1 MIYASLPFHYFK
13 RDSRDWQNMVQRP
26 NYLSDYGFNWETFDV
41 VCSGKSSLDATNY
54 LTELFDKNQVANF
67 LYGYGFDISDPV
79 ESAELFGIFQ
89 EALQFIKRYF
99 LKEGNADGLD
109 IRVPNYLYS
118 ITNISELFLAATG
131 HSTAKLKMDE
141 QLWAGVILKVMHTL
155 LHTDKD
161 LRYRYFSTIQQ
172 QIFDRFYKFIHRDE
186 ENRLFLKNETGTTIP
201 LYDFQTKAKKT
212 RDSIVIKLL
221 HKQENVAEELFDRI
235 GVRIITYN
243 KLDALRVIK
252 FLHRNHV
259 IMINN
264 IKPSRSQNTLVDL
277 QRLRMKIFSLYKE
290 SIRNNMPEE
299 TFYQRLNSLIE
310 DCAPTKAS
318 HDNRHTLDE
327 YRAIHFTGRQLIKYR
342 NPFMSSFNEIRKQA
356 LKDRENPVSQALLHL
371 DTSPISRDVRFFYP
385 FEVQL
390 TDYESH
396 LKNTQGEASHVE
408 YKKSQLKSAM
418 KRIFR
423 PIIELNN
430 IKVD

>member
-1 MIYASLPFHYFK
+1 MP
-13 RDSRDWQNMVQRP
+13 RP
-26 NYLSDYGFNWETFDV
+26 SYLSEYAFNWETLDV

-54 LTELFDKNQVANF
+54 LTELHDKNQVANF
-67 LYGYGFDISDPV
+67 LYGYGFDINDPV

-89 EALQFIKRYF
+89 EAIQFIKRYF
-99 LKEGNADGLD
+99 LKEGNPEGLD
-109 IRVPNYLYS
+109 LRVPNYLFT

-131 HSTAKLKMDE
+131 HSSSKLKTEE
-141 QLWAGVILKVMHTL
+141 QLWAGVVLKIMHTL

-161 LRYRYFSTIQQ
+161 LRYRYYSTIQQ
-172 QIFDRFYKFIHRDE
+172 QIFDRFYKFIHRDDQ
-186 ENRLFLKNETGTTIP
+186 NQLFLKNEQGTSI
-201 LYDFQTKAKKT
+201 LLHDFQTKAKKT

-235 GVRIITYN
+235 GVRFITKN
-243 KLDALRVIK
+243 KLDALRVVK

-277 QRLRMKIFSLYKE
+277 AMLRKKIYSLYKE
-290 SIRNNMPEE
+290 VLRHNLSEDN
-299 TFYQRLNSLIE
+299 FYQKLNSLIDE
-310 DCAPTKAS
+310 GQPVRVQ
-318 HDNRHTLDE
+318 HDNKHSLDE

-342 NPFMSSFNEIRKQA
+342 NPFMASFNEVRKLA
-356 LKDRENPVSQALLHL
+356 LKNKENPVSQALLHL
-371 DTSPISRDVRFFYP
+371 DTSAISRDVRFFYP
-385 FEVQL
+385 FEVQI

-396 LKNTQGEASHVE
+396 LQNSQGEASHAE

-423 PIIELNN
+423 PIIDFHN
-430 IKVD
+430 IKID

>member
-1 MIYASLPFHYFK
+1 
-13 RDSRDWQNMVQRP
+13 MVQRP
-26 NYLSDYGFNWETFDV
+26 SYLAEYSFNWETFDV

-54 LTELFDKNQVANF
+54 LTELYDKDLVANF
-67 LYGYGFDISDPV
+67 LLGYGFDISDPV
-79 ESAELFGIFQ
+79 ENAELFGIFQ

-99 LKEGNADGLD
+99 LKEGNPDGLD
-109 IRVPNYLYS
+109 LRVPHYLYS

-131 HSTAKLKMDE
+131 HSSYKLKTDE
-141 QLWAGVILKVMHTL
+141 ALWAGVILKVMHTI

-186 ENRLFLKNETGTTIP
+186 QNRLYLKNETGSTIP

-212 RDSIVIKLL
+212 RDSIIIKLL

-243 KLDALRVIK
+243 KLDALRVIN
-252 FLHRNHV
+252 FLHRNYV
-259 IMINN
+259 ISMNN

-277 QRLRMKIFSLYKE
+277 IEFRKRIFGIYKE
-290 SIRNNMPEE
+290 AIRLQLPEE
-299 TFYQRLNSLIE
+299 AFYQKMNILIE
-310 DCAPTKAS
+310 ECIPNQP
-318 HDNRHTLDE
+318 HHENRHSSQE

-342 NPFMSSFNEIRKQA
+342 NPFMASFHDVRKQA
-356 LKDRENPVSQALLHL
+356 LKDRENPLSQSLLHL

-396 LKNTQGEASHVE
+396 LKNTQGEASHHE

-423 PIIELNN
+423 PILDLNN
-430 IKVD
+430 IRMD

>member
-1 MIYASLPFHYFK
+1 
-13 RDSRDWQNMVQRP
+13 MVQRP
-26 NYLSDYGFNWETFDV
+26 SYLADYGFNWETFDV

-54 LTELFDKNQVANF
+54 LTELYDKNQVANF

-89 EALQFIKRYF
+89 EAMQFIKRYF
-99 LKEGNADGLD
+99 LREGNPDGLD
-109 IRVPNYLYS
+109 MRVPNYLYS

-131 HSTAKLKMDE
+131 HSTVKLKTDE
-141 QLWAGVILKVMHTL
+141 QLWAGVVLKVMHTL

-259 IMINN
+259 LMINN

-277 QRLRMKIFSLYKE
+277 KKLRMKIFSLYKE
-290 SIRNNMPEE
+290 SMRTQMPEE
-299 TFYQRLNSLIE
+299 VFYRRLNSLID
-310 DCAPTKAS
+310 DCAATKP
-318 HDNRHTLDE
+318 HHENKHTLEE
-327 YRAIHFTGRQLIKYR
+327 YRAIHFTGRQLIKYK
-342 NPFMSSFNEIRKQA
+342 NPFMSSFNEVRKQA

-408 YKKSQLKSAM
+408 YKRSQLRSAM

-423 PIIELNN
+423 PILDIHN
-430 IKVD
+430 IKIE

>member
-1 MIYASLPFHYFK
+1 MSERQGYLQEYA
-13 RDSRDWQNMVQRP
+13 
-26 NYLSDYGFNWETFDV
+26 FNWETFDV

-54 LTELFDKNQVANF
+54 FTELHDKNQVQNF
-67 LYGYGFDISDPV
+67 LSGYGFDISDPV

-89 EALQFIKRYF
+89 EAMQFIKRYF
-99 LKEGNADGLD
+99 LKEGNPEGLD
-109 IRVPNYLYS
+109 LRIPNYLFT

-131 HSTAKLKMDE
+131 HSTVKLKKDE
-141 QLWAGVILKVMHTL
+141 ELWAGVVLKVMHTI

-161 LRYRYFSTIQQ
+161 LRYRYYSTIQQ
-172 QIFDRFYKFIHRDE
+172 QIFDRFYKFVHRDDQ
-186 ENRLFLKNETGTTIP
+186 NRLFMKNDNGSSIP

-243 KLDALRVIK
+243 KLDALRVIR

-277 QRLRMKIFSLYKE
+277 SMLRRKIYSLYKE
-290 SIRNNMPEE
+290 AIRSKMVEE

-310 DCAPTKAS
+310 DCLPMKAH
-318 HDNRHTLDE
+318 HDNRHTLEE

-342 NPFMSSFNEIRKQA
+342 NPFMSSFNEVRKQA
-356 LKDRENPVSQALLHL
+356 LKDKQNPVSQALLNL
-371 DTSPISRDVRFFYP
+371 DTSAISRDVRFFYP
-385 FEVQL
+385 FEVQI

-396 LKNTQGEASHVE
+396 LKNTQGEASHLE
-408 YKKSQLKSAM
+408 YKRAQLKSAM

-430 IKVD
+430 IKIE

>member
-1 MIYASLPFHYFK
+1 MA
-13 RDSRDWQNMVQRP
+13 QRP
-26 NYLSDYGFNWETFDV
+26 SYLADYAFNWETFDV

-54 LTELFDKNQVANF
+54 LTELYDKNQVAHF
-67 LYGYGFDISDPV
+67 LHGYGFDISDPV

-89 EALQFIKRYF
+89 ESMQFIKRYF
-99 LKEGNADGLD
+99 LKEGNPEGLD
-109 IRVPNYLYS
+109 LRVPNYLYT

-131 HSTAKLKMDE
+131 HSTVKLKADE
-141 QLWAGVILKVMHTL
+141 QLWAGVVLKVMHTI

-172 QIFDRFYKFIHRDE
+172 QIFDRFYKFIHRDQ

-243 KLDALRVIK
+243 KLDALRVIR
-252 FLHRNHV
+252 FMHRNHI

-277 QRLRMKIFSLYKE
+277 PKLRMKIFSLYKE
-290 SIRNNMPEE
+290 AMRTQMVED

-310 DCAPTKAS
+310 DCTPTKS
-318 HDNRHTLDE
+318 HHENRHTLDE

-342 NPFMSSFNEIRKQA
+342 NPFMASFNEIRKQA

-423 PIIELNN
+423 PIIEINN
-430 IKVD
+430 LKVD

>member
-1 MIYASLPFHYFK
+1 MAE
-13 RDSRDWQNMVQRP
+13 RP
-26 NYLSDYGFNWETFDV
+26 SYLSEYGFNWETFDV

-54 LTELFDKNQVANF
+54 LTELHDKNQVANF

-89 EALQFIKRYF
+89 EAIQFIKRYF
-99 LKEGNADGLD
+99 LKEGNPEGLD
-109 IRVPNYLYS
+109 LRVPNYLFT
-118 ITNISELFLAATG
+118 ITNISDLFLAATG
-131 HSTAKLKMDE
+131 HSSVKLKTED
-141 QLWAGVILKVMHTL
+141 QLWAGVVLKVMHTL

-161 LRYRYFSTIQQ
+161 LRYRYYSTIQQ

-186 ENRLFLKNETGTTIP
+186 SNHLYLKNETGTSIP
-201 LYDFQTKAKKT
+201 LFDFQTKAKKT

-235 GVRIITYN
+235 GVRIITQN

-277 QRLRMKIFSLYKE
+277 GLLRKRMFTLYKE
-290 SIRNNMPEE
+290 AIRKQLSEKD
-299 TFYQRLNSLIE
+299 FYQRLNALID
-310 DCAPTKAS
+310 DCVPGKLN
-318 HDNRHTLDE
+318 HENQHTLEE

-342 NPFMSSFNEIRKQA
+342 NPFMSSFNEVRKQA
-356 LKDRENPVSQALLHL
+356 LKDKQNPLSQSLLHL

-385 FEVQL
+385 FEVQI
-390 TDYESH
+390 TDQESH
-396 LKNTQGEASHVE
+396 IKNTQGEASHAE

-430 IKVD
+430 LKID

>member
-1 MIYASLPFHYFK
+1 
-13 RDSRDWQNMVQRP
+13 MVQRP
-26 NYLSDYGFNWETFDV
+26 GYLADYGFNWETFDV

-54 LTELFDKNQVANF
+54 LTELYDKTQVANF
-67 LYGYGFDISDPV
+67 LQGYGFDISDPV

-89 EALQFIKRYF
+89 ESMQFIKRYF
-99 LKEGNADGLD
+99 LKEGNPEGLD
-109 IRVPNYLYS
+109 MRVPNYLYT

-131 HSTAKLKMDE
+131 HSSVKLKPDE
-141 QLWAGVILKVMHTL
+141 QLWAGVVLKVMHTI

-172 QIFDRFYKFIHRDE
+172 QIFDRFYKFIHRDQ

-243 KLDALRVIK
+243 KLDALRVIR
-252 FLHRNHV
+252 FMHRNHI

-277 QRLRMKIFSLYKE
+277 PKLRMKIFSLYKE
-290 SIRNNMPEE
+290 SIRSQMVEDI
-299 TFYQRLNSLIE
+299 FYQRLNSLIE
-310 DCAPTKAS
+310 DCTPQKS
-318 HDNRHTLDE
+318 HHDNRHTLEE

-342 NPFMSSFNEIRKQA
+342 NPFMASFNEVRKQA

-423 PIIELNN
+423 PIMEINN
-430 IKVD
+430 LKID

>member
-1 MIYASLPFHYFK
+1 MSDRPSYLADYA
-13 RDSRDWQNMVQRP
+13 
-26 NYLSDYGFNWETFDV
+26 FNWETFDV

-54 LTELFDKNQVANF
+54 LTELFDKDQVQNF

-89 EALQFIKRYF
+89 EAMQFIKRYF
-99 LKEGNADGLD
+99 LREGNPEGLD
-109 IRVPNYLYS
+109 LKVPNYLYS

-131 HSTAKLKMDE
+131 HASFKLNTE
-141 QLWAGVILKVMHTL
+141 ESLWAGVVLKVMHTI

-172 QIFDRFYKFIHRDE
+172 QIFDRFYKFIHRDQ
-186 ENRLFLKNETGTTIP
+186 ENRLFFKNESGTTIP

-264 IKPSRSQNTLVDL
+264 IKPSRSQNSLVDL
-277 QRLRMKIFSLYKE
+277 GKLRKSIYYLYKDAL
-290 SIRNNMPEE
+290 RHKFPEDQ
-299 TFYQRLNSLIE
+299 FYTKLNSLIE
-310 DCAPTKAS
+310 DCAPSKNY

-342 NPFMSSFNEIRKQA
+342 NPFMSSFNEVRKQA
-356 LKDRENPVSQALLHL
+356 LKDKENPLSQSLLTL

-385 FEVQL
+385 FEVQI

-396 LKNTQGEASHVE
+396 LKNTQGEASHLE
-408 YKKSQLKSAM
+408 YKRAQLRSAM

-423 PIIELNN
+423 PIIE
-430 IKVD
+430 IKNLQVD

>member
-1 MIYASLPFHYFK
+1 M
-13 RDSRDWQNMVQRP
+13 DQRP
-26 NYLSDYGFNWETFDV
+26 GYLENYRFNWETFDV
-41 VCSGKSSLDATNY
+41 VCSGQSSLDTTNY
-54 LTELFDKNQVANF
+54 LSDLGDRDQVADF

-89 EALQFIKRYF
+89 ESLQFIKRYF
-99 LKEGNADGLD
+99 LKEGNPDGLD
-109 IRVPNYLYS
+109 LKVPHYLYT
-118 ITNISELFLAATG
+118 ITNITELFLSATG
-131 HSTAKLKMDE
+131 KSSLKLKTE
-141 QLWAGVILKVMHTL
+141 ESLWAGVVLKVMHTI

-186 ENRLFLKNETGTTIP
+186 ENRLFLKNDKGLSIP
-201 LYDFQTKAKKT
+201 LYDFQTKAKKN
-212 RDSIVIKLL
+212 RDSIIIKLL

-235 GVRIITYN
+235 GMRIVTYN
-243 KLDALRVIK
+243 KLDSLRVIK
-252 FLHRNHV
+252 FLHKNYV

-277 QRLRMKIFSLYKE
+277 KCLKTKTYGLYKKTM
-290 SIRNNMPEE
+290 RNNDSED
-299 TFYQRLNSLIE
+299 TFYQNLNNLIE
-310 DCAPTKAS
+310 ECGFGSSS
-318 HDNRHTLDE
+318 HVNRHSSDE

-342 NPFMSSFNEIRKQA
+342 NPFMSSFNEVRKQA
-356 LKDRENPVSQALLHL
+356 LKDKENPLSQALLSL

-396 LKNTQGEASHVE
+396 LKNTQGEASHTE
-408 YKKSQLKSAM
+408 YKRSQLKSAM

-423 PIIELNN
+423 PILELKNVH
-430 IKVD
+430 VD

>member
-1 MIYASLPFHYFK
+1 MAERPSYLADYA
-13 RDSRDWQNMVQRP
+13 
-26 NYLSDYGFNWETFDV
+26 FNWETFDV

-54 LTELFDKNQVANF
+54 LTELYEKQQVTDF
-67 LYGYGFDISDPV
+67 LNGYGFNITDPV

-99 LKEGNADGLD
+99 LIEGNPDGLD
-109 IRVPNYLYS
+109 MKVPNYLYT
-118 ITNISELFLAATG
+118 ITNIADLFLAATG
-131 HSTAKLKMDE
+131 HLTQKISKE
-141 QLWAGVILKVMHTL
+141 ESLWAGVVLKVMHTI

-186 ENRLFLKNETGTTIP
+186 ENRLFLKNENGVKIP

-235 GVRIITYN
+235 GMRIITYN

-277 QRLRMKIFSLYKE
+277 KLLKKRIQTLYKE
-290 SIRNNMPEE
+290 TIREQYSEE
-299 TFYQRLNSLIE
+299 TFYSRLNTLIE
-310 DCAPTKAS
+310 DCAPSKLH
-318 HDNRHTLDE
+318 HDNRHSAEE

-342 NPFMSSFNEIRKQA
+342 NPFMASFNEVRKLAIR
-356 LKDRENPVSQALLHL
+356 DRENPIAQALLNL
-371 DTSPISRDVRFFYP
+371 DTSAISRDVRFFYP

-396 LKNTQGEASHVE
+396 LKNTQGEASHDE
-408 YKKSQLKSAM
+408 YKRSQLRSAM

-423 PIIELNN
+423 PILEIRNLNIE
-430 IKVD
+430 

>member
-1 MIYASLPFHYFK
+1 MA
-13 RDSRDWQNMVQRP
+13 QRP
-26 NYLSDYGFNWETFDV
+26 PYLADYAFNWETFDV

-54 LTELFDKNQVANF
+54 LTELYDKDHVSNF
-67 LYGYGFDISDPV
+67 LNGYGFNISDPI
-79 ESAELFGIFQ
+79 EQAELFGIFQ

-99 LKEGNADGLD
+99 LAEGNSDGLD
-109 IRVPNYLYS
+109 LKVPHYLYA

-131 HSTAKLKMDE
+131 HASFKMKTE
-141 QLWAGVILKVMHTL
+141 ESLWAGVVLKVMHTI

-161 LRYRYFSTIQQ
+161 LRYRYYSTIQQ

-186 ENRLFLKNETGTTIP
+186 QNRLFLKTEHGTSIP

-212 RDSIVIKLL
+212 RDSIIIKLL

-252 FLHRNHV
+252 FLHQNYV

-277 QRLRMKIFSLYKE
+277 NLLRKKIFTLYKVTMR
-290 SIRNNMPEE
+290 SGLPEE
-299 TFYQRLNSLIE
+299 DFYQRLNNLIE
-310 DCAPTKAS
+310 DCVPESTKHS
-318 HDNRHTLDE
+318 NVHTLNE

-342 NPFMSSFNEIRKQA
+342 NPFMASFNEVRKQA
-356 LKDRENPVSQALLHL
+356 LRDKENPVSQALLHL
-371 DTSPISRDVRFFYP
+371 DTSAISRDVRFFYP

-396 LKNTQGEASHVE
+396 LKNTMGEASHQE
-408 YKKSQLKSAM
+408 YKKSQLRSAM

-423 PIIELNN
+423 PILDLKGLRIE
-430 IKVD
+430 

>member
-1 MIYASLPFHYFK
+1 MA
-13 RDSRDWQNMVQRP
+13 QRP
-26 NYLSDYGFNWETFDV
+26 SYLEDYAFNWETFDV
-41 VCSGKSSLDATNY
+41 VCSGKSSLDATSY
-54 LTELFDKNQVANF
+54 LTEIYDKGQVTNF
-67 LYGYGFDISDPV
+67 LNGYGFDISDPI

-89 EALQFIKRYF
+89 EAMQFIKRYF
-99 LKEGNADGLD
+99 LKEGNSDGMELT
-109 IRVPNYLYS
+109 VPHYLYS

-131 HSTAKLKMDE
+131 NSSFKLKTE
-141 QLWAGVILKVMHTL
+141 ESLWAGVILKVMHTI

-161 LRYRYFSTIQQ
+161 LRYRYYSTIQQ

-212 RDSIVIKLL
+212 RDSIIIKLL

-252 FLHRNHV
+252 FLHRNYV

-277 QRLRMKIFSLYKE
+277 ELLRKRMFTLYKE
-290 SIRNNMPEE
+290 SIRANLSEE
-299 TFYQRLNSLIE
+299 DFYQRLNNLIE
-310 DCAPTKAS
+310 DCTPSQNS
-318 HDNRHTLDE
+318 HENRHTSDE

-342 NPFMSSFNEIRKQA
+342 NPFMSSFNEVRKKA
-356 LKDRENPVSQALLHL
+356 LSDKENPLSQSLLNL

-385 FEVQL
+385 FEVQI

-396 LKNTQGEASHVE
+396 LKNTQGEASHNE
-408 YKKSQLKSAM
+408 YKKSQLRSAM

-423 PIIELNN
+423 PIIELKG
-430 IKVD
+430 IKLD

>member
-1 MIYASLPFHYFK
+1 
-13 RDSRDWQNMVQRP
+13 MVQRP
-26 NYLSDYGFNWETFDV
+26 SYLTEYGFNWETFDV

-54 LTELFDKNQVANF
+54 LSELYDRQQVTNF
-67 LYGYGFDISDPV
+67 LAGYGFDINDPI
-79 ESAELFGIFQ
+79 ENAELFGIFQ

-99 LKEGNADGLD
+99 LIEGNPEGLD
-109 IRVPNYLYS
+109 LKVPNFLYT

-131 HSTAKLKMDE
+131 QASFKLKTE
-141 QLWAGVILKVMHTL
+141 EALWAGVILKVMHTI

-161 LRYRYFSTIQQ
+161 LRYRYFSTVQQ

-186 ENRLFLKNETGTTIP
+186 ENRLFLRNEQGGGMTIP

-212 RDSIVIKLL
+212 RDSIIIKLL

-235 GVRIITYN
+235 GIRIITYN

-252 FLHRNHV
+252 FLHKNYV

-264 IKPSRSQNTLVDL
+264 IKPSRSQNSLVDL
-277 QRLRMKIFSLYKE
+277 GLLRKRIFSLYKE
-290 SIRNNMPEE
+290 TLREDFPEE
-299 TFYQRLNSLIE
+299 TFYQRLNNLIE
-310 DCAPTKAS
+310 ECAPINAQ
-318 HDNRHTLDE
+318 HDNRHTSDE

-342 NPFMSSFNEIRKQA
+342 NPFMASFNEVRKQA
-356 LKDRENPVSQALLHL
+356 LKDKENPVSQALLHL

-385 FEVQL
+385 FEVQI

-396 LKNTQGEASHVE
+396 IKNTQGEASHNE
-408 YKKSQLKSAM
+408 YKRSQLRSAM

-423 PIIELNN
+423 PILDLKE

>member
-1 MIYASLPFHYFK
+1 MT
-13 RDSRDWQNMVQRP
+13 QRP
-26 NYLSDYGFNWETFDV
+26 AYLADYSFNWETFDV

-54 LTELFDKNQVANF
+54 LTELYDKDQVASF

-89 EALQFIKRYF
+89 EAMQFIKRYF
-99 LKEGNADGLD
+99 LVEGNPEGLNLR
-109 IRVPNYLYS
+109 IPNYLYT
-118 ITNISELFLAATG
+118 ITNITELFLAATG
-131 HSTAKLKMDE
+131 HSTFKITTE
-141 QLWAGVILKVMHTL
+141 ESLWAGVVLKVMHTL

-186 ENRLFLKNETGTTIP
+186 ENRLFLKNEAGVSIP

-243 KLDALRVIK
+243 KLDALRVMR
-252 FLHRNHV
+252 FLHRNH
-259 IMINN
+259 ILMINN
-264 IKPSRSQNTLVDL
+264 IKPSRSQNTLIDL
-277 QRLRMKIFSLYKE
+277 GLLRKRIYSLYKE
-290 SIRNNMPEE
+290 AIRNQMVEE
-299 TFYQRLNSLIE
+299 TFYQRLNELIE
-310 DCAPTKAS
+310 ECKPGKPS
-318 HDNRHTLDE
+318 HDNIHTFEE

-342 NPFMSSFNEIRKQA
+342 NPFMSSFNEVRKMA
-356 LKDRENPVSQALLHL
+356 LKDKQNPLSQALLHL

-396 LKNTQGEASHVE
+396 LKNTQGEASHAE

-430 IKVD
+430 LKID

>member
-1 MIYASLPFHYFK
+1 MT
-13 RDSRDWQNMVQRP
+13 QRP
-26 NYLSDYGFNWETFDV
+26 SYLAEYAFNWETFDV

-54 LTELFDKNQVANF
+54 LTELYDKEQVASF

-89 EALQFIKRYF
+89 EAMQFIKRYF
-99 LKEGNADGLD
+99 LIEGNPEGLD
-109 IRVPNYLYS
+109 LRIPSYLYT
-118 ITNISELFLAATG
+118 ITNITELFLAATG
-131 HSTAKLKMDE
+131 HSSYKLKTE
-141 QLWAGVILKVMHTL
+141 EALWAGVVLKVMHTL

-243 KLDALRVIK
+243 KLDALRVIR
-252 FLHRNHV
+252 FLHRNH
-259 IMINN
+259 ILMINN

-277 QRLRMKIFSLYKE
+277 NTLRKKTYTLYKN
-290 SIRNNMPEE
+290 SMRNQISEDQ
-299 TFYQRLNSLIE
+299 FYQNLNSLIDE
-310 DCAPTKAS
+310 CAPMKTS
-318 HDNRHTLDE
+318 HGNKHSLEE

-342 NPFMSSFNEIRKQA
+342 NPFMSSFNEVRKQA
-356 LKDRENPVSQALLHL
+356 LKDKQNPLSQSLLHL

-385 FEVQL
+385 FEVQI

-396 LKNTQGEASHVE
+396 LKNTQGEASHAE

-423 PIIELNN
+423 PILELNN
-430 IKVD
+430 IKAD